1 MLPGRRSD
9 ISVQRE
15 GSRSHVGREPFALGA
30 HVGPRPADNAG
41 LEQGAVLT
49 LTCPRCGEG
58 FPSAMQMDPRTFEE
72 IRVANLLERC
82 PECSRVSRFNKPD
95 YLFRAPGE
103 SEINL
108 RSGRARRA
116 AVLADRGR
124 RHGACRGKSGARLCL
139 TRRGR
144 GRADRGGA
152 PCPPAPRRSLRSAV
166 GHMVLY

>member
-58 FPSAMQMDPRTFEE
+58 FPSAMQMDPLTFDA
-72 IRVANLLERC
+72 IRLESMI
-82 PECSRVSRFNKPD
+82 EQCSACVHAFRFEKDD
-95 YLFRAPGE
+95 YFF
-103 SEINL
+103 
-108 RSGRARRA
+108 
-116 AVLADRGR
+116 AVED
-124 RHGACRGKSGARLCL
+124 
-139 TRRGR
+139 
-144 GRADRGGA
+144 
-152 PCPPAPRRSLRSAV
+152 
-166 GHMVLY
+166 